1 MFWCYYI
8 KAIKLLQRQRTA
20 TVRSRV
26 KADALTQ
33 SAPTSRGDNSHGLVK
48 RCSDYFKRV
57 DLVDV

>member
-1 MFWCYYI
+1 MLCCYYI
-8 KAIKLLQRQRTA
+8 NAIKLLQRQRTA

-33 SAPTSRGDNSHGLVK
+33 SAPTPRGDNSHGLVK
-48 RCSDYFKRV
+48 RRADYYKRV